1 MVFLFP
7 VLYVGWKL
15 LHKTKIQ
22 KASEIDLRKDLDII
36 EEYERNYVPTPANTW
51 FEKVL
56 DKLFG

>member
-7 VLYVGWKL
+7 ILYVGWKF
-15 LHKTKIQ
+15 LHKTKIM
-22 KASEIDLRKDLDII
+22 KASEIDLRKDLDEI
-36 EEYERNYVPTPANTW
+36 EEYERNYVPTPPNSM